1 MAPAPLP
8 FLLLEPDLLDEVV
21 VEAVA
26 YITDKPVLRI
36 SKSAA
41 PDPVPQ
47 NSVLHYGI
55 SVVNLGQL
63 ARGLV
68 ITDVI
73 PDNTTYVPD
82 SATAGGEYSA
92 VSDQVRWEVK
102 YLEPGERRSLG
113 FDVTVGNVDVINKR
127 YVATCAEG
135 VVAVGEP
142 VETPIQG
149 GAGGKI
155 YLPLVMRNS

>member
-1 MAPAPLP
+1 
-8 FLLLEPDLLDEVV
+8 
-21 VEAVA
+21 
-26 YITDKPVLRI
+26 VLQI
-36 SKSAA
+36 SKVAS

-47 NSVLHYGI
+47 NGVLHYRI

-63 ARGLV
+63 ATGLV
-68 ITDVI
+68 ITDAI
-73 PDNTTYVPD
+73 PDNTTYVAG

-92 VSDQVRWEVK
+92 ATDQVRWEVEFLASGGSRT
-102 YLEPGERRSLG
+102 LEFE
-113 FDVTVGNVDVINKR
+113 VTVGNVDVINER

-142 VETPIQG
+142 VETPIQA

-155 YLPLVMRNS
+155 YLPVVLRNS